1 MNQNAK
7 PYAQLSDQNAI
18 YKSLW
23 PEKEM
28 TPKLGAIL
36 VQLSLFIR
44 VLMSVF
50 GRGPCACGCR
60 AHMEVTV
67 RAGEVRGTE
76 AFS

>member
-7 PYAQLSDQNAI
+7 PYTKLSDQNAI

-23 PEKEM
+23 TEKEM

-60 AHMEVTV
+60 AHREVTV
-67 RAGEVRGTE
+67 RPGEVWGTV